1 MMKIKTKGMICAS
14 CCEDNVSTS
23 FFHCRRGL
31 TPNISQQLVK
41 TVKLDKLPYSTHGVK
56 VEVDVVHG
64 VQYRCQDLVCHE
76 KGSKGGTGVSLA
88 DRALARV
95 VNRAGIFFVPRIL
108 DHNMPIPCEQRA
120 VPRVTR

>member
-64 VQYRCQDLVCHE
+64 VQDRRQDLVCHE
-76 KGSKGGTGVSLA
+76 EVSKIGAGISLT
-88 DRALARV
+88 DRAQ
-95 VNRAGIFFVPRIL
+95 AGFIDRSWVFFMPGIL
-108 DHNMPIPCEQRA
+108 DYDVPVPGKQRS
-120 VPRVTR
+120 VPRVS